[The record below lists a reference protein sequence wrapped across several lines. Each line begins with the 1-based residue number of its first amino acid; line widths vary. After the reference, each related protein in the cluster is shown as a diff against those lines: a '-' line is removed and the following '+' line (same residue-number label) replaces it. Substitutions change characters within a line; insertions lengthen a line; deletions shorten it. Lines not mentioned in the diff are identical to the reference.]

1 MKMRDQV
8 ERLKEILENIEDA
21 LKTRKEIKNTF
32 VEQVLKAEDIIV
44 HENGTLN
51 ILQNQY
57 VVIHNADKWINEA
70 KGITEFLLGVAPSA
84 ELPLPDAVYQF
95 KKTMITEA
103 LDVSG
108 GNISKSAELLGMER
122 RQLSY
127 FLQGERKL

>member
-8 ERLKEILENIEDA
+8 ERLKEILENIEGA
-21 LKTRKEIKNTF
+21 LKARNEVKNTF
-32 VEQVLKAEDIIV
+32 VEQVLRADDIVV
-44 HENGTLN
+44 HENGALN
-51 ILQNQY
+51 ITQNQY

-70 KGITEFLLGVAPSA
+70 KGIAEFLLGVAPSA

>member
-70 KGITEFLLGVAPSA
+70 KGIAEFLLGVAPSA